1 MVCFDMAVGG
11 FFGRLCRL
19 WIFWE
24 AWLISIG
31 WSGFDGVFWG
41 AAGVDLIVF
50 SGLWV
55 RLDGVDLMV
64 FWGMGS

>member
-1 MVCFDMAVGG
+1 MVFL
-11 FFGRLCRL
+11 GRLCRL

-31 WSGFDGVFWG
+31 WSGFDGVFG

-50 SGLWV
+50 LGLWV
-55 RLDGVDLMV
+55 RERE
-64 FWGMGS
+64 